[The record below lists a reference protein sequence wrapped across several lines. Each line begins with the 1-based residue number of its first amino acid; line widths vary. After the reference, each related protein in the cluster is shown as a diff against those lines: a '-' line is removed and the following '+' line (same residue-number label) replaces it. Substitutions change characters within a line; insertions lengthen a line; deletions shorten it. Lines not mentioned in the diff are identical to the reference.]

1 MGVCELIGVVLYDSI
16 CHGSLMER
24 IVVTPQSERLVVV
37 CGIRF
42 AASVSWESVGPV
54 LTFLRSDIWFPGGRE
69 PA

>member
-1 MGVCELIGVVLYDSI
+1 MGVCELIGVVLYDNI
-16 CHGSLMER
+16 CRGSLMKR
-24 IVVTPQSERLVVV
+24 MITPQSERLVVI

-54 LTFLRSDIWFPGGRE
+54 LTFLRSDIWFPGERE